1 MHELSIASYLLDAVE
16 EQATTTGATRVL
28 AINLVVG
35 ERSGI
40 VDDSLGFCLQM
51 LSPGMLSEGARL
63 NIRRTPMRFHCYE
76 CHADYAPG
84 EADFDCPACGTVGQV
99 VDDGSGLLIESIEV
113 ET

>member
-16 EQATTTGATRVL
+16 AQGRANGATRVV

-35 ERSGI
+35 DRSGI
-40 VDDSLGFCLQM
+40 VDDSLDFCLKM
-51 LSPGMLSEGARL
+51 LAPGMLAEGARL
-63 NIRRTPMRFHCYE
+63 KIRRTPMRFHCAS
-76 CHADYAPG
+76 CHAEYAPG
-84 EADFDCPACGTVGQV
+84 EATFDCPACGVVGQV